1 MNKLYGLL
9 LAFLLGVVLTFAALS
24 LTQSTWRLSS
34 QASLKA
40 VGVEVY
46 LDQALTEPALSVDWG
61 ILEPGQTKNVS
72 IYVVN
77 RSNVAITLTMAT
89 QNWQPANASN
99 YMTFVWD
106 CAGQPLSIN
115 ESLQVVLSL
124 QIHSDISGIASFSFG
139 IIIIG
144 SG

>member
-1 MNKLYGLL
+1 MNKLPSLL
-9 LAFLLGVVLTFAALS
+9 FAFLLGVVLTFAALS
-24 LTQSTWRLSS
+24 LTQSMWRVSS

-46 LDQALTEPALSVDWG
+46 WDQALTEPALSIDWG

-72 IYVVN
+72 VYAVN

-89 QNWQPANASN
+89 QNWQPTNASN
-99 YMTFVWD
+99 YMTFSWD
-106 CAGQPLSIN
+106 YAGQVLGVN
-115 ESLQVVLSL
+115 ESLRVVLSL
-124 QIHSDISGIASFSFG
+124 QIEEDISGIASFSFD